1 VAPASW
7 LVERD
12 VQNGRQHIN
21 FSEWDQYTFKQR
33 EKLFADIAS
42 AVKNGEMPVPQYTL
56 VHRYAKFSDA
66 DRDMVYGWA
75 RLERRKLRA
84 AR

>member
-1 VAPASW
+1 MSW

-12 VQNGRQHIN
+12 VQSGRNRIN
-21 FSEWDQYTFKQR
+21 FSEWNRYTFKQK
-33 EKLFADIAS
+33 EQLFADIAS

-56 VHRYAKFSDA
+56 VHRQAKFSDA

-75 RLERRKLRA
+75 KMERRKLRS